1 MSESPTAPV
10 SFEAAL
16 EQLQA
21 VVKRLESGELSLEQA
36 LQQFEEGVRLT
47 RTCQDQLSAAE
58 QKVDLLVKATAAG
71 VETQPFSR
79 S

>member
-1 MSESPTAPV
+1 MSDSPSTTV

-16 EQLQA
+16 EQLQG
-21 VVKRLESGELSLEQA
+21 VVKRLESGELSLEQS
-36 LQQFEEGVRLT
+36 LQQFEEGVRLV
-47 RTCQDQLSAAE
+47 RACQDQLTAAE
-58 QKVDLLVKATAAG
+58 QKVELLVKASAAG